1 MFYRNRHNDGK
12 YIAKLSLDE
21 LNCFYE
27 QVASLACVIKEAK
40 LVKVVY
46 SLFCSQSISTQE
58 WKHCDN
64 VIMSIPQIHVLT
76 TTDLR
81 IE

>member
-46 SLFCSQSISTQE
+46 SSFCSQSVPTIG
-58 WKHCDN
+58 
-64 VIMSIPQIHVLT
+64 
-76 TTDLR
+76 
-81 IE
+81 